1 MTTEFTS
8 RSVKDIIYKRVA
20 QALDSTPITDE
31 LAARFKSCLL
41 DDPEEANVTL
51 ADFRA
56 SYLKMKPGNY
66 AVLLVVKD
74 DPQSVFFDPNTGLY
88 GACWGPDIYTGETI
102 DLGFRSDNPAEMYL
116 A

>member
-1 MTTEFTS
+1 MTTELTS
-8 RSVKDIIYKRVA
+8 KSVKDMIYKCVA

-41 DDPEEANVTL
+41 ADPEETTITL

-56 SYLKMKPGNY
+56 SYLKMEPGNY
-66 AVLLVVKD
+66 SVLLIVKD
-74 DPQSVFFDPNTGLY
+74 DPKSVFFDPNTGLY

-102 DLGFRSDNPAEMYL
+102 DLGFRSDDPVEMYL